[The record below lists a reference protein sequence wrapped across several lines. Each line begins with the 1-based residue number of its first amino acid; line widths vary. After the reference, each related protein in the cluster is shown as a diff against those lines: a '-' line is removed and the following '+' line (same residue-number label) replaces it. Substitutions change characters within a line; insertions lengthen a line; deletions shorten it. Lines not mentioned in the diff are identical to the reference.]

1 MINFKERLLKEKQYY
16 AGSIILQNEIA
27 QMDEAEAIIY
37 LVWYNEWRIGA
48 VDEMPELSKLTDA
61 INIIVKEYKKRNL

>member
-1 MINFKERLLKEKQYY
+1 MKTFKERLREEIEQGKE
-16 AGSIILQNEIA
+16 
-27 QMDEAEAIIY
+27 MDEAEAIIY

-48 VDEMPELSKLTDA
+48 VDEMPEPSKLTEA